1 MSAKDFFYN
10 RLFFITIIFFS
21 VPLKS
26 TVQSTRKLK
35 NSLFDMLKCNEIW
48 KYFNKWILKKKK
60 NLRWLQKL
68 FLTKIKLVNILS
80 LNYNWTIYNY
90 KILWC
95 KHSSRSKYIIIIQIF
110 SCLKSAKQTEWKSIL
125 NGSLTRVIGKWHQR
139 STNRRDDLFS
149 DFYLDPFYSVGC
161 AYFKQL

>member
-1 MSAKDFFYN
+1 MNFYVSKWF
-10 RLFFITIIFFS
+10 FFIIDCFSLPFFFP

-48 KYFNKWILKKKK
+48 KYFIKWILKKK
-60 NLRWLQKL
+60 NLRWLQKI

-95 KHSSRSKYIIIIQIF
+95 KHSSRSKYIIIIHIF

-125 NGSLTRVIGKWHQR
+125 NGYLNPG
-139 STNRRDDLFS
+139 RR
-149 DFYLDPFYSVGC
+149 
-161 AYFKQL
+161 